1 MELEQAEKLGREII
15 KALLVRHVEKAEIAG
30 SVRRRRPQVND
41 LDIVVIPK
49 VSNCEVTFCAT
60 QVRMWGSIP
69 TALKPLDL
77 ELVRG
82 KDELLT
88 FIRKRD
94 NFAVDIYRATPQT
107 WGTLLLIRTG
117 SKMHNI
123 KLCVR
128 ARELGLM
135 LSAKSGVTHQGT
147 VIASRTEEEI
157 FKALQMDYVAPEQ
170 REVS

>member
-1 MELEQAEKLGREII
+1 MELEQAEIFGKEIVQV
-15 KALLVRHVEKAEIAG
+15 LLVRHVEKAEIAG

-49 VSNCEVTFCAT
+49 GW
-60 QVRMWGSIP
+60 MWENIP
-69 TALKPLDL
+69 VVLKFLGL
-77 ELVRG
+77 EFVRG

-88 FIRKRD
+88 FIRKKD
-94 NFAVDIYRATPQT
+94 NFTVDIYRATPLT
-107 WGTLLLIRTG
+107 WGVLLLIRTG
-117 SKMHNI
+117 SKMHNV

-135 LSAKSGVTHQGT
+135 LSAKSGVMRHGV
-147 VIASRTEEEI
+147 VIASRAEEEI
-157 FKALQMDYVAPEQ
+157 FTALLMDYVSPEL

>member
-1 MELEQAEKLGREII
+1 MEFEHAENLGKEII
-15 KALLVRHVEKAEIAG
+15 ALLVRHVERAEIAG

-49 VSNCEVTFCAT
+49 
-60 QVRMWGSIP
+60 MWMWSSIP
-69 TALKPLDL
+69 AALESSDL
-77 ELVRG
+77 KFVRG

-88 FIRKRD
+88 FVRYLD
-94 NFAVDIYRATPQT
+94 NFTVDIYRASPQT

-117 SKMHNI
+117 SKMHNV

-135 LSAKSGVTHQGT
+135 LSAKKGVLHQGI

-157 FKALQMDYVAPEQ
+157 FKALQMDFIPPEL
-170 REVS
+170 RI